1 MTFDSLHPLL
11 KRQVKKYL
19 GIEADIPEHLFVF
32 LKNVN
37 QSYLLYDSNR
47 ELVERAMRLS
57 SEELFEKNT
66 KLSEEAA
73 VQRSLINKIKNAIQI
88 INPEQEIKDDDILRI
103 GDILTN
109 TINERKEFEK
119 QLEESRQ
126 KAEESLETRKLFL
139 ANISHEIRTPINA
152 ISGMSG
158 ILADT
163 EISETQKQY
172 VKAIQSSSKS
182 LMVIVNDILD
192 MSKLESGKFSAEFI
206 PFDLRAILDPLYTT
220 YLLRTDEKGIA
231 FSVDYPS
238 DMPKWLF
245 GDPTRLGQIL
255 NNLISNAIKFTDKG
269 KVTLKITFDKKG
281 KHNEFCF
288 SVTDTGIGIDQEK
301 LKTIFEFFSQ
311 EDNTITRRFGGTGL
325 GLAISKSI
333 SELLGG
339 EITVES
345 EKNVGS
351 TFKFSVTM
359 PEASEQLKNEAN
371 VAHSDLKGKN
381 VLIVEDNELNRFL
394 AVTILKK
401 WNANIHIAENGVEA
415 VKAVSSLDIDIVLM
429 DIQMPVM
436 DGVAAAIAIRSE
448 LKSNVPIIA
457 LTANALESEK
467 EKCWQ
472 AGMNEYITKPY
483 NPEFL
488 REKII
493 FLTEHNSKSEEPN
506 SENISLDNLH
516 SLMNGSKEQMIRMTK
531 VFLDQIE
538 KHFNELKFAL
548 NENDLDEITAVTHKL
563 KSSFRLF
570 GLAKTG
576 VLLERIEQRA
586 KTLNSHELNSELQII
601 LNMQPRLTYLVKKE
615 LNQLIHSNSTS

>member
-19 GIEADIPEHLFVF
+19 DLQGEIPEHLFNF
-32 LKNVN
+32 LKSIN
-37 QSYLLYDSNR
+37 QSYSLYDSNR
-47 ELVERAMRLS
+47 ELVDRAMKLS
-57 SEELFEKNT
+57 GEELFEKNAM
-66 KLSEEAA
+66 LFEEAA
-73 VQRSLINKIKNAIQI
+73 RQRALINNIKEAIRTI
-88 INPEQEIKDDDILRI
+88 SPEKEINDDDILRI
-103 GDILTN
+103 GEILTN
-109 TINERKEFEK
+109 TVNERKEFEK
-119 QLEESRQ
+119 QIEESRQ

-139 ANISHEIRTPINA
+139 ANISHEIRTPISA

-339 EITVES
+339 EIIVES

-351 TFKFSVTM
+351 TFKFCLTM
-359 PEASEQLKNEAN
+359 PEASEQLKNETAI
-371 VAHSDLKGKN
+371 VRTDLKGKN

-401 WNANIHIAENGVEA
+401 WNANIHIAENGEEA

-506 SENISLDNLH
+506 SENISLDNLQT
-516 SLMNGSKEQMIRMTK
+516 LMNGSKEQMIRMTQ

-563 KSSFRLF
+563 KSSFQLF
-570 GLAKTG
+570 GLNKTG

>member
-19 GIEADIPEHLFVF
+19 GLHEEIPEHLFNF
-32 LKNVN
+32 LKSVN
-37 QSYLLYDSNR
+37 QSYMLYDSNR

-57 SEELFEKNT
+57 GEELFEKNA
-66 KLSEEAA
+66 KLFEEAA
-73 VQRSLINKIKNAIQI
+73 VQRALINNIKDAIQTI
-88 INPEQEIKDDDILRI
+88 SPEQEIKDDDILRI
-103 GDILTN
+103 GEILTN
-109 TINERKEFEK
+109 TVKERKEFEK
-119 QLEESRQ
+119 QLEIAREN
-126 KAEESLETRKLFL
+126 AEQSLETRKLFL

-163 EISETQKQY
+163 DISETQKQY

-192 MSKLESGKFSAEFI
+192 MSKLESGKFSADFI
-206 PFDLRAILDPLYTT
+206 PFDIRSIVDPLYTS
-220 YLLRTDEKGIA
+220 YLLRTDEKGIS
-231 FSVDYPS
+231 FNIDYPK
-238 DMPKWLF
+238 DMPRWVF

-269 KVTLKITFDKKG
+269 SVSLKINFEKKG
-281 KHNEFCF
+281 KLNDFCF

-333 SELLGG
+333 AELLGG
-339 EITVES
+339 EIKVES

-351 TFKFSVTM
+351 TFKFSLTM
-359 PEASEQLKNEAN
+359 PEAAEQEKN
-371 VAHSDLKGKN
+371 VAVALSDLTGKN

-401 WNANIHIAENGVEA
+401 WNANIHIAENGEEA
-415 VKAVSSLDIDIVLM
+415 VAAVKNKEIDIVLM

-436 DGVAAAIAIRSE
+436 DGVAASIAIRNE
-448 LKSNVPIIA
+448 LNSNVPIIA

-483 NPEFL
+483 NPNYL
-488 REKII
+488 LEKII
-493 FLTEHNSKSEEPN
+493 FLIENATSAEDQN
-506 SENISLDNLH
+506 SEHVSLESL
-516 SLMNGSKEQMIRMTK
+516 SELMNGSKEQMIQMTT

-538 KHFNELKFAL
+538 RHFNELKFAL
-548 NENDLDEITAVTHKL
+548 NENNLTEISHITHKL
-563 KSSFRLF
+563 KSSFKLF
-570 GLAKTG
+570 GLNKTG
-576 VLLERIEQRA
+576 GLLERIEQKA
-586 KTLNSHELNSELQII
+586 KTLERKELHAELQVI
-601 LNMQPRLTYLVKKE
+601 LSMQPRLTFLVQKE
-615 LNQLIHSNSTS
+615 LNQLIASNKNS

>member
-19 GIEADIPEHLFVF
+19 DIQGEIPEHLFNF
-32 LKNVN
+32 LKSVN
-37 QSYLLYDSNR
+37 QSYSLYDSNR
-47 ELVERAMRLS
+47 ELVDRAMKLS
-57 SEELFEKNT
+57 GEELFEKNA
-66 KLSEEAA
+66 KLFDEADR
-73 VQRSLINKIKNAIQI
+73 QRTLINSIKNAIQI
-88 INPEQEIKDDDILRI
+88 ISPEQEINDDDILRI
-103 GDILTN
+103 GDTLTN
-109 TINERKEFEK
+109 TVNERKEFEK

-139 ANISHEIRTPINA
+139 ANISHEIRTPISA

-172 VKAIQSSSKS
+172 INAIQSSSKS

-231 FSVDYPS
+231 FSVEYPK
-238 DMPKWLF
+238 DMPQWLF

-255 NNLISNAIKFTDKG
+255 NNLISNAIKFTDAG
-269 KVTLKITFDKKG
+269 KVTLKITFEKKG

-288 SVTDTGIGIDQEK
+288 RVTDTGIGIDQEK

-351 TFKFSVTM
+351 TFQFRVIM
-359 PEASEQLKNEAN
+359 PEASEQLKNETN
-371 VAHSDLKGKN
+371 IVRTDLKGKT

-401 WNANIHIAENGVEA
+401 WDANIHIAVNGEEA
-415 VKAVSSLDIDIVLM
+415 VKAVSDLEIDIVLM

-493 FLTEHNSKSEEPN
+493 FLTENNSKSEEQN
-506 SENISLDNLH
+506 SEQISLDSLH
-516 SLMNGSKEQMIRMTK
+516 TLVNGSKDQMIRMTN
-531 VFLDQIE
+531 VFLNQIE
-538 KHFNELKFAL
+538 KHFNELKLAL
-548 NENDLDEITAVTHKL
+548 NKNDLEQITLVTHQL
-563 KSSFRLF
+563 KSSFKLF
-570 GLAKTG
+570 GLNKTG

-586 KTLNSHELNSELQII
+586 KTLDRHELNAELHIL

-615 LNQLIHSNSTS
+615 LNQLILSNLNS

>member
-19 GIEADIPEHLFVF
+19 DLQGEIPEHLFNF
-32 LKNVN
+32 LKSIN
-37 QSYLLYDSNR
+37 QSYSLYDSNR
-47 ELVERAMRLS
+47 ELVDRAMKLS
-57 SEELFEKNT
+57 GEELFEKNAM
-66 KLSEEAA
+66 LFEEAA
-73 VQRSLINKIKNAIQI
+73 RQRALINNIKEAIRTI
-88 INPEQEIKDDDILRI
+88 SPEKEINDDDILRI
-103 GDILTN
+103 GEILTN
-109 TINERKEFEK
+109 TVNERKEFEK
-119 QLEESRQ
+119 QIEESRQ

-139 ANISHEIRTPINA
+139 ANISHEIRTPISA

-339 EITVES
+339 EIIVES

-351 TFKFSVTM
+351 TFKFCLTM
-359 PEASEQLKNEAN
+359 PEASEQLKNETAI
-371 VAHSDLKGKN
+371 VRTDLKGKN

-401 WNANIHIAENGVEA
+401 WNANIHIAENGEEA

-563 KSSFRLF
+563 KSSFQLF
-570 GLAKTG
+570 GLNKTG
-576 VLLERIEQRA
+576 ILLERIEQRA

-601 LNMQPRLTYLVKKE
+601 LNMQPRLTYLVQKE
-615 LNQLIHSNSTS
+615 LNQLILSNSTS

>member
-11 KRQVKKYL
+11 KRQLKKYL
-19 GIEADIPEHLFVF
+19 GLKEDIPEYLFSF
-32 LKNVN
+32 LKSVN

-73 VQRSLINKIKNAIQI
+73 VQRALINNIKEAIQTI
-88 INPEQEIKDDDILRI
+88 SPEQEINDDDILRI
-103 GDILTN
+103 GDTLTN
-109 TINERKEFEK
+109 TVNERIEFEK

-192 MSKLESGKFSAEFI
+192 MSKLESGKFSADFI
-206 PFDLRAILDPLYTT
+206 PFDIRSIVDPLYTS
-220 YLLRTDEKGIA
+220 YLLRTDEKGIS
-231 FSVDYPS
+231 FNIDYPK
-238 DMPKWLF
+238 DMPRWVF

-269 KVTLKITFDKKG
+269 SVSLKINFEKKG
-281 KHNEFCF
+281 KLNDFCF

-333 SELLGG
+333 AELLGG
-339 EITVES
+339 EIKVES

-351 TFKFSVTM
+351 TFKFSLTM
-359 PEASEQLKNEAN
+359 PEAAEQEKN
-371 VAHSDLKGKN
+371 VAVTLSDLTGKN

-401 WNANIHIAENGVEA
+401 WNANIHIAENGEEA
-415 VKAVSSLDIDIVLM
+415 VAAVKNKEIDIVLM

-436 DGVAAAIAIRSE
+436 DGVAASIAIRNE
-448 LKSNVPIIA
+448 LNSNVPIIA

-483 NPEFL
+483 NPNYL
-488 REKII
+488 LEKII
-493 FLTEHNSKSEEPN
+493 FLIENAASDEEQN
-506 SENISLDNLH
+506 SEHVSLESL
-516 SLMNGSKEQMIRMTK
+516 SELMNGSKEQMIQMTT

-538 KHFNELKFAL
+538 RHFNELKFAL
-548 NENDLDEITAVTHKL
+548 NENNLTEISHITHKL
-563 KSSFRLF
+563 KSSFKLF
-570 GLAKTG
+570 GLNKTG
-576 VLLERIEQRA
+576 GLLERIEQKA
-586 KTLNSHELNSELQII
+586 KNLERKELHAELQVI
-601 LNMQPRLTYLVKKE
+601 LSMQPRLTFLIQKE
-615 LNQLIHSNSTS
+615 LNQLIASKTNS

>member
-19 GIEADIPEHLFVF
+19 DLQGEIPEHLFNF
-32 LKNVN
+32 LKSVN
-37 QSYLLYDSNR
+37 QSYSLYDSNR
-47 ELVERAMRLS
+47 ELVDRAMKLS
-57 SEELFEKNT
+57 GEELFEKNA
-66 KLSEEAA
+66 LLFEEAA
-73 VQRSLINKIKNAIQI
+73 RQRALINNIKDAIRTI
-88 INPEQEIKDDDILRI
+88 SPEREINDDDILRI
-103 GDILTN
+103 GEILTN
-109 TINERKEFEK
+109 TVNERKEFEK

-139 ANISHEIRTPINA
+139 ANISHEIRTPISA

-163 EISETQKQY
+163 EISEIQKQY
-172 VKAIQSSSKS
+172 VNAIQSSSKS

-206 PFDLRAILDPLYTT
+206 PFDIRAILDPLYTT

-231 FSVDYPS
+231 FSVEYPN

-255 NNLISNAIKFTDKG
+255 NNLISNAIKFTDTG
-269 KVTLKITFDKKG
+269 KVTLKITFEKKG
-281 KHNEFCF
+281 KHNEFSFC
-288 SVTDTGIGIDQEK
+288 VTDTGIGIDKEK

-351 TFKFSVTM
+351 TFKFCVTM
-359 PEASEQLKNEAN
+359 PEASEQLKNETN
-371 VAHSDLKGKN
+371 VVRTDLKGKT

-401 WNANIHIAENGVEA
+401 WDANIHIAVNGEEA
-415 VKAVSSLDIDIVLM
+415 VKAVSDLEIDIVLM

-493 FLTEHNSKSEEPN
+493 LLTEHNSKTEDQN
-506 SENISLDNLH
+506 SENISLDNL
-516 SLMNGSKEQMIRMTK
+516 STLLNGSKEQMIQMTK
-531 VFLDQIE
+531 VFLGQIE
-538 KHFNELKFAL
+538 THFNELKFAL
-548 NENDLDEITAVTHKL
+548 NENDLNQITTVTHKL
-563 KSSFRLF
+563 KSSFKLF
-570 GLAKTG
+570 GLNKTG

-586 KTLNSHELNSELQII
+586 KTLKSHDLNSELQLI
-601 LNMQPRLTYLVKKE
+601 LNMQPRLTYLVQKE
-615 LNQLIHSNSTS
+615 LNQLILSNTTS

>member
-19 GIEADIPEHLFVF
+19 DLQGEIPEHLFNF
-32 LKNVN
+32 LKSIN
-37 QSYLLYDSNR
+37 QSYSLYDSNR
-47 ELVERAMRLS
+47 ELVDRAMKLS
-57 SEELFEKNT
+57 GEELFEKNAM
-66 KLSEEAA
+66 LFEEAA
-73 VQRSLINKIKNAIQI
+73 RQRALINNIKEAIRTI
-88 INPEQEIKDDDILRI
+88 SPEKEINDDDILRI
-103 GDILTN
+103 GEILTN
-109 TINERKEFEK
+109 TVNERKEFEK
-119 QLEESRQ
+119 QIEESRQ

-139 ANISHEIRTPINA
+139 ANISHEIRTPISA

-339 EITVES
+339 EIIVES

-351 TFKFSVTM
+351 TFKFCLTM
-359 PEASEQLKNEAN
+359 PEASEQLKNETAI
-371 VAHSDLKGKN
+371 VRTDLKGKN

-401 WNANIHIAENGVEA
+401 WNANIHIAENGEEA

-516 SLMNGSKEQMIRMTK
+516 SLMNGSKEQMIRMTQ

-563 KSSFRLF
+563 KSSFQLF
-570 GLAKTG
+570 GLNKTG
-576 VLLERIEQRA
+576 ILLERIEQRA

>member
-19 GIEADIPEHLFVF
+19 GIQEEIPEYLFNF
-32 LKNVN
+32 LKSIN

-47 ELVERAMRLS
+47 ELVDRAMKLS
-57 SEELFEKNT
+57 GEELFEKNA
-66 KLSEEAA
+66 LLFEEAA
-73 VQRSLINKIKNAIQI
+73 RQRILINNIKDAIQTI
-88 INPEQEIKDDDILRI
+88 SPEQEIKDDDILRI
-103 GDILTN
+103 GEVLTN
-109 TINERKEFEK
+109 TVKERKEFEK
-119 QLEESRQ
+119 QLEEAR
-126 KAEESLETRKLFL
+126 KNAEQSLETRKLFL

-163 EISETQKQY
+163 DISETQKQY

-192 MSKLESGKFSAEFI
+192 MSKLESGKFSADFI
-206 PFDLRAILDPLYTT
+206 PFDIRSIVDPLYTS

-231 FSVDYPS
+231 FSIEYPAN
-238 DMPKWLF
+238 MPKWVF

-269 KVTLKITFDKKG
+269 KVSLKITFEKKG
-281 KHNEFCF
+281 KLNEFCF
-288 SVTDTGIGIDQEK
+288 CVTDTGIGIDQEK

-333 SELLGG
+333 AELLGG
-339 EITVES
+339 EIKVES

-351 TFKFSVTM
+351 TFKFCLSM
-359 PEASEQLKNEAN
+359 PEAAEQEKSAT
-371 VAHSDLKGKN
+371 VAQSNLTGKT

-401 WNANIHIAENGVEA
+401 WNANIHIAENGEEA
-415 VKAVSSLDIDIVLM
+415 VAAVKSKEIDIVLM

-436 DGVAAAIAIRSE
+436 DGVAAAVAIRNK
-448 LKSNVPIIA
+448 LNSNVPIIA

-488 REKII
+488 LEKII
-493 FLTEHNSKSEEPN
+493 LLIENSSNTEDQN
-506 SENISLDNLH
+506 SEHISLENL
-516 SLMNGSKEQMIRMTK
+516 SELMNGSKEQMIRMTT

-538 KHFNELKFAL
+538 RHFNELKFAL
-548 NENDLDEITAVTHKL
+548 NENDLDQISEITHKL
-563 KSSFRLF
+563 KSSFKLF
-570 GLAKTG
+570 GLNKTG
-576 VLLERIEQRA
+576 GLLERIEQKA
-586 KTLNSHELNSELQII
+586 KALERKELHAELQVI
-601 LNMQPRLTYLVKKE
+601 LSMQPRLTYLVQKE
-615 LNQLIHSNSTS
+615 LNQLNAANSNS

>member
-11 KRQVKKYL
+11 KRQVKKHL
-19 GIEADIPEHLFVF
+19 DLQEEIPEHLYNF
-32 LKNVN
+32 LKSIN

-47 ELVERAMRLS
+47 ELVDRAMKLS
-57 SEELFEKNT
+57 GEELFEKNA
-66 KLSEEAA
+66 KLFDEADR
-73 VQRSLINKIKNAIQI
+73 QRILINSIKTAIQI
-88 INPEQEIKDDDILRI
+88 ISPGQEIYDDDILRI
-103 GDILTN
+103 GEILTN
-109 TINERKEFEK
+109 TVNERKEFEK

-139 ANISHEIRTPINA
+139 ANISHEIRTPISA

-172 VKAIQSSSKS
+172 VNAIQSSSKS

-206 PFDLRAILDPLYTT
+206 PFELRSILDPLYTT
-220 YLLRTDEKGIA
+220 YLLKTDEKGIA
-231 FSVDYPS
+231 FSVEYPN
-238 DMPKWLF
+238 DMPQWLF

-255 NNLISNAIKFTDKG
+255 NNLISNAIKFTDTG
-269 KVTLKITFDKKG
+269 KVTLKITFEKKG
-281 KHNEFCF
+281 KHNEFSF
-288 SVTDTGIGIDQEK
+288 SVTDTGIGIDQEN

-333 SELLGG
+333 AELLGG

-351 TFKFSVTM
+351 TFKFRLNM
-359 PEASEQLKNEAN
+359 PEANVQLKNEAIDQ
-371 VAHSDLKGKN
+371 SDLTGKN

-401 WNANIHIAENGVEA
+401 WNANIHIAVNGDEA
-415 VKAVSSLDIDIVLM
+415 VKAVSNLKIDIVLM

-436 DGVAAAIAIRSE
+436 DGVAAAKAIRNE
-448 LKSNVPIIA
+448 LKSNIPIIA

-472 AGMNEYITKPY
+472 AGMNDYITKPY

-493 FLTEHNSKSEEPN
+493 LLTEHNSKAENQN
-506 SENISLDNLH
+506 SEHISLENLNT
-516 SLMNGSKEQMIRMTK
+516 LLNGSKEQMIRMTK
-531 VFLDQIE
+531 VFLEQIE
-538 KHFNELKFAL
+538 THFNELKLAL
-548 NENDLDEITAVTHKL
+548 NENDLDQITAVTHKL
-563 KSSFRLF
+563 KSSFQLF
-570 GLAKTG
+570 GLSKTG

-586 KTLNSHELNSELQII
+586 KTLESHDLNSELQLI
-601 LNMQPRLTYLVKKE
+601 LNMQPRLTYLVQKE
-615 LNQLIHSNSTS
+615 LNQLILSNSNS

>member
-19 GIEADIPEHLFVF
+19 DLQEEIPEHLFNF
-32 LKNVN
+32 LKSIN
-37 QSYLLYDSNR
+37 QSYSFYDSNR
-47 ELVERAMRLS
+47 ELVDRAMKLS
-57 SEELFEKNT
+57 GEELFEKNAM
-66 KLSEEAA
+66 LFEEAA
-73 VQRSLINKIKNAIQI
+73 RQRALINNIKEAIRT
-88 INPEQEIKDDDILRI
+88 INPEKEINDDDVLRI
-103 GDILTN
+103 GEILTN
-109 TINERKEFEK
+109 TVNERKEFEK
-119 QLEESRQ
+119 QIEESRQ

-139 ANISHEIRTPINA
+139 ANISHEIRTPISA

-231 FSVDYPS
+231 FSVDYPN

-339 EITVES
+339 EIIVES

-359 PEASEQLKNEAN
+359 PEASEQMKKDII
-371 VAHSDLKGKN
+371 VHSDLTGKN
-381 VLIVEDNELNRFL
+381 ILIVEDNELNRFL

-401 WNANIHIAENGVEA
+401 WNANIHIAVNGEEA

-493 FLTEHNSKSEEPN
+493 FLTEHNSKSEEQN

-516 SLMNGSKEQMIRMTK
+516 TLMNGSKDQMIRMTQ

-548 NENDLDEITAVTHKL
+548 NENDVDEISAITHKL
-563 KSSFRLF
+563 KSSFQLF
-570 GLAKTG
+570 GLNKTG

-586 KTLNSHELNSELQII
+586 KTLNSHELSSELQII

-615 LNQLIHSNSTS
+615 LNQLILSNSNS

>member
-11 KRQVKKYL
+11 KRQVRKHL
-19 GIEADIPEHLFVF
+19 DLQEEIPEHLYNF
-32 LKNVN
+32 LKSIN

-47 ELVERAMRLS
+47 ELVDRAMKLS
-57 SEELFEKNT
+57 GEELFEKNA
-66 KLSEEAA
+66 KLFDEADS
-73 VQRSLINKIKNAIQI
+73 QRILINSIKTAIQI
-88 INPEQEIKDDDILRI
+88 ISPGQEIYDDDILRI
-103 GDILTN
+103 GEILTN
-109 TINERKEFEK
+109 TVNERKEFEK

-139 ANISHEIRTPINA
+139 ANISHEIRTPISA

-172 VKAIQSSSKS
+172 VNAIQSSSKS

-206 PFDLRAILDPLYTT
+206 PFELRSILDPLYTT
-220 YLLRTDEKGIA
+220 YLLKTDEKGIA
-231 FSVDYPS
+231 FSVEYPN
-238 DMPKWLF
+238 DMPQWLF

-255 NNLISNAIKFTDKG
+255 NNLISNAIKFTDTG
-269 KVTLKITFDKKG
+269 KVTLKITFEKKG
-281 KHNEFCF
+281 KHNKFSF

-333 SELLGG
+333 AELLGG

-351 TFKFSVTM
+351 TFKFRLNM
-359 PEASEQLKNEAN
+359 PEANVQLKNEAIDQ
-371 VAHSDLKGKN
+371 SDLTGKN

-401 WNANIHIAENGVEA
+401 WNANIHIAVNGDEA
-415 VKAVSSLDIDIVLM
+415 VKAVSNLKIDIVLM

-436 DGVAAAIAIRSE
+436 DGVAAAKAIRNE
-448 LKSNVPIIA
+448 LKSNIPIIA

-472 AGMNEYITKPY
+472 AGMNDYITKPY

-493 FLTEHNSKSEEPN
+493 LLTEHNSKAENQN
-506 SENISLDNLH
+506 SEHISLENLNT
-516 SLMNGSKEQMIRMTK
+516 LLNGSKEQMIRMTK
-531 VFLDQIE
+531 VFLEQIE
-538 KHFNELKFAL
+538 THFNELKLAL
-548 NENDLDEITAVTHKL
+548 NENDLDQITAVTHKL
-563 KSSFRLF
+563 KSSFQLF
-570 GLAKTG
+570 GLSKTG

-586 KTLNSHELNSELQII
+586 KTLESHDLNSELQLI
-601 LNMQPRLTYLVKKE
+601 LNMQPRLTYLVQKE
-615 LNQLIHSNSTS
+615 LNQLILSNSNS

>member
-19 GIEADIPEHLFVF
+19 GLQEEIPEHLFNF
-32 LKNVN
+32 LKSVN

-57 SEELFEKNT
+57 GEELFEKNA
-66 KLSEEAA
+66 KLFEEAA
-73 VQRSLINKIKNAIQI
+73 VQRALINNIKDAIQTI
-88 INPEQEIKDDDILRI
+88 SPEQEIKDDDILRI
-103 GDILTN
+103 GEVLTN
-109 TINERKEFEK
+109 TVKERKEFEK
-119 QLEESRQ
+119 QLEDAREN
-126 KAEESLETRKLFL
+126 AEQSLETRKLFL

-163 EISETQKQY
+163 DISDTQKQY
-172 VKAIQSSSKS
+172 VNAIQSSSKS

-192 MSKLESGKFSAEFI
+192 MSKLESGKFSADFI
-206 PFDLRAILDPLYTT
+206 PFDIRSIVDPLYTS
-220 YLLRTDEKGIA
+220 YLLRTDEKGIS
-231 FSVDYPS
+231 FSIDYPK
-238 DMPKWLF
+238 DMPKWVF

-269 KVTLKITFDKKG
+269 KVSLKITFEKKG
-281 KHNEFCF
+281 KLNEFCF
-288 SVTDTGIGIDQEK
+288 NVTDTGIGIDQEK

-333 SELLGG
+333 AELLGG
-339 EITVES
+339 EIKVES
-345 EKNVGS
+345 EKNIGS
-351 TFKFSVTM
+351 TFKFCLSM
-359 PEASEQLKNEAN
+359 PEAAEQEKNVT
-371 VAHSDLKGKN
+371 VAQSDLTEKN

-401 WNANIHIAENGVEA
+401 WNANIHIAENGKEA
-415 VKAVSSLDIDIVLM
+415 VAAVKNKVIDVILM

-436 DGVAAAIAIRSE
+436 DGVAASIAIRNE
-448 LKSNVPIIA
+448 LNSNVPIIA

-483 NPEFL
+483 NPQYL
-488 REKII
+488 LEKIM
-493 FLTEHNSKSEEPN
+493 FLIENAANAEEQN
-506 SENISLDNLH
+506 SEHISLENL
-516 SLMNGSKEQMIRMTK
+516 SALMNGSNEQMIRMTT

-538 KHFNELKFAL
+538 RHFNELKFAL
-548 NENDLDEITAVTHKL
+548 NENDLNQISEITHKL
-563 KSSFRLF
+563 KSSFKLF
-570 GLAKTG
+570 GLNKTG
-576 VLLERIEQRA
+576 GLLERIEQKA
-586 KTLNSHELNSELQII
+586 KALERKELHAELQVI
-601 LNMQPRLTYLVKKE
+601 LSMQPRLTFLVQKE
-615 LNQLIHSNSTS
+615 LNQLIASNTNS

>member
-1 MTFDSLHPLL
+1 
-11 KRQVKKYL
+11 
-19 GIEADIPEHLFVF
+19 
-32 LKNVN
+32 
-37 QSYLLYDSNR
+37 
-47 ELVERAMRLS
+47 
-57 SEELFEKNT
+57 
-66 KLSEEAA
+66 
-73 VQRSLINKIKNAIQI
+73 
-88 INPEQEIKDDDILRI
+88 
-103 GDILTN
+103 
-109 TINERKEFEK
+109 
-119 QLEESRQ
+119 
-126 KAEESLETRKLFL
+126 
-139 ANISHEIRTPINA
+139 
-152 ISGMSG
+152 
-158 ILADT
+158 
-163 EISETQKQY
+163 
-172 VKAIQSSSKS
+172 
-182 LMVIVNDILD
+182 
-192 MSKLESGKFSAEFI
+192 
-206 PFDLRAILDPLYTT
+206 
-220 YLLRTDEKGIA
+220 
-231 FSVDYPS
+231 
-238 DMPKWLF
+238 
-245 GDPTRLGQIL
+245 L

-339 EITVES
+339 EIIVES

-351 TFKFSVTM
+351 TFKFCLTM
-359 PEASEQLKNEAN
+359 PEASEQLKNETAI
-371 VAHSDLKGKN
+371 VRTDLKGKN

-401 WNANIHIAENGVEA
+401 WNANIHIAENGEEA

-483 NPEFL
+483 NPEVL

-493 FLTEHNSKSEEPN
+493 FLTENKSKSENHN
-506 SENISLDNLH
+506 SEHISLDNL
-516 SLMNGSKEQMIRMTK
+516 STLMNGSKEQMIRMTK

-538 KHFNELKFAL
+538 KHFNELKLAL
-548 NENDLDEITAVTHKL
+548 NENDLIQITAITHKL
-563 KSSFRLF
+563 KSSFQLF
-570 GLAKTG
+570 GLNKTG
-576 VLLERIEQRA
+576 VLLERIEQKA
-586 KTLNSHELNSELQII
+586 KTLKSHDLNSELQLI
-601 LNMQPRLTYLVKKE
+601 LNMQPRLTYLVQKE
-615 LNQLIHSNSTS
+615 LNQLILSNSNS

>member
-381 VLIVEDNELNRFL
+381 VLIFEDNELNRFL

>member
-11 KRQVKKYL
+11 KRQVKKHL
-19 GIEADIPEHLFVF
+19 DLQEEIPEHLYNF
-32 LKNVN
+32 LKSIN

-47 ELVERAMRLS
+47 ELVDRAMKLS
-57 SEELFEKNT
+57 GEELFEKNA
-66 KLSEEAA
+66 KLFDEADR
-73 VQRSLINKIKNAIQI
+73 QRILINCIKNAIQI
-88 INPEQEIKDDDILRI
+88 ISPGQEIHDDDILRI

-109 TINERKEFEK
+109 TANERKEFEN

-139 ANISHEIRTPINA
+139 ANISHEIRTPISA

-172 VKAIQSSSKS
+172 VNAIQSSSKS

-206 PFDLRAILDPLYTT
+206 PFELRSILDPLYTT
-220 YLLRTDEKGIA
+220 YLLKTDEKGIA
-231 FSVDYPS
+231 FNIEYPN
-238 DMPKWLF
+238 DMPQWLF

-255 NNLISNAIKFTDKG
+255 NNLISNAIKFTDTG
-269 KVTLKITFDKKG
+269 KVTLKITFEKKG
-281 KHNEFCF
+281 KHNEFSF

-333 SELLGG
+333 AELLGG

-351 TFKFSVTM
+351 TFKFCLNM
-359 PEASEQLKNEAN
+359 PEANVQLKNEAIDQ
-371 VAHSDLKGKN
+371 SDLTGKN
-381 VLIVEDNELNRFL
+381 ILIVEDNELNRFL

-401 WNANIHIAENGVEA
+401 WNANIHIAVNGEEA
-415 VKAVSSLDIDIVLM
+415 VRAVSNLKIDIVLM

-436 DGVAAAIAIRSE
+436 DGVAAAVAIRSE

-493 FLTEHNSKSEEPN
+493 LLTEHNSKTEDQN
-506 SENISLDNLH
+506 SEHISLENLNI
-516 SLMNGSKEQMIRMTK
+516 LLNGSKEQMIRMTK
-531 VFLDQIE
+531 VFLEQIE
-538 KHFNELKFAL
+538 KHFNELKLAL
-548 NENDLDEITAVTHKL
+548 NENDLDQITAVTHKL
-563 KSSFRLF
+563 KSSFQLF
-570 GLAKTG
+570 GLSKTG

-586 KTLNSHELNSELQII
+586 KTLESHDLNSELQLI
-601 LNMQPRLTYLVKKE
+601 LNMQPRLTYLVQKE
-615 LNQLIHSNSTS
+615 LNQLILSNSNS

>member
-1 MTFDSLHPLL
+1 MTLDSMHPLL

-19 GIEADIPEHLFVF
+19 NIQGEIPEHLFNF
-32 LKNVN
+32 LKSIN
-37 QSYLLYDSNR
+37 QSYSLYDSNR
-47 ELVERAMRLS
+47 ELVDRAMKLS
-57 SEELFEKNT
+57 GEELFEKNA
-66 KLSEEAA
+66 LLFEEAA
-73 VQRSLINKIKNAIQI
+73 RQRALIDNIKDAIRTI
-88 INPEQEIKDDDILRI
+88 SPEKEINDDDILRI
-103 GDILTN
+103 GEILTN
-109 TINERKEFEK
+109 TAIERKEFEK
-119 QLEESRQ
+119 QLDESRQ

-139 ANISHEIRTPINA
+139 ANISHEIRTPISA

-163 EISETQKQY
+163 DISETQQQY
-172 VKAIQSSSKS
+172 VRAIQSSSKS

-206 PFDLRAILDPLYTT
+206 PFDLRSILDPLYTT

-269 KVTLKITFDKKG
+269 KVSLKITFEKKG
-281 KHNEFCF
+281 KHNKFCF
-288 SVTDTGIGIDQEK
+288 RVTDTGIGIDQDK

-351 TFKFSVTM
+351 AFQFSVTM
-359 PEASEQLKNEAN
+359 SEASEQLQNEAT
-371 VAHSDLKGKN
+371 VVHSDLKGKN

-401 WNANIHIAENGVEA
+401 WNANIHIAVNGEEA
-415 VKAVSSLDIDIVLM
+415 VKAVSNLELDIVLM
-429 DIQMPVM
+429 DIQMPIM

-448 LKSNVPIIA
+448 LRSNVPIIA

-493 FLTEHNSKSEEPN
+493 FLTENNSKSEGHN
-506 SENISLDNLH
+506 SEQISLDNLQT
-516 SLMNGSKEQMIRMTK
+516 LMNGSKEQMIRMTT

-548 NENDLDEITAVTHKL
+548 NENNLDQISAITHTL
-563 KSSFRLF
+563 KSSFKLF
-570 GLAKTG
+570 GLNKTG

-586 KTLNSHELNSELQII
+586 KTLDRHELNSELQII

-615 LNQLIHSNSTS
+615 LNQLILSNSNS

>member
-19 GIEADIPEHLFVF
+19 DLQGEIPEHLFNF
-32 LKNVN
+32 LKSIN
-37 QSYLLYDSNR
+37 QSYSLYDSNR
-47 ELVERAMRLS
+47 ELVDRAMKLS
-57 SEELFEKNT
+57 GEELFEKNAM
-66 KLSEEAA
+66 LFEEAA
-73 VQRSLINKIKNAIQI
+73 RQRALINNIKEAIRTI
-88 INPEQEIKDDDILRI
+88 SPEKEINDDDILRI
-103 GDILTN
+103 GEILTN
-109 TINERKEFEK
+109 TVNERKEFEK
-119 QLEESRQ
+119 QIEESRQ

-139 ANISHEIRTPINA
+139 ANISHEIRTPISA

-339 EITVES
+339 EIIVES

-351 TFKFSVTM
+351 TFKFCLTM
-359 PEASEQLKNEAN
+359 PEASEQLKNETAI
-371 VAHSDLKGKN
+371 VRTDLKGKN

-401 WNANIHIAENGVEA
+401 WNANIHIAENGEEA

-516 SLMNGSKEQMIRMTK
+516 SLMNGSKEQMIRMTQ

-563 KSSFRLF
+563 KSSFQLF
-570 GLAKTG
+570 GLNKTG

>member
-19 GIEADIPEHLFVF
+19 GLQEEIPEHLFNF
-32 LKNVN
+32 LKSIN
-37 QSYLLYDSNR
+37 QSYSLYDSNR
-47 ELVERAMRLS
+47 ELVDRAMKLS
-57 SEELFEKNT
+57 GEELFEKNAM
-66 KLSEEAA
+66 LFEEAA
-73 VQRSLINKIKNAIQI
+73 RQRALINNIKEAIRTI
-88 INPEQEIKDDDILRI
+88 SPEKEISDDDILRI
-103 GDILTN
+103 GEILTN
-109 TINERKEFEK
+109 TVNERKEFEK
-119 QLEESRQ
+119 QIEESRQ

-139 ANISHEIRTPINA
+139 ANISHEIRTPISA

-172 VKAIQSSSKS
+172 VNAIQSSSKS

-206 PFDLRAILDPLYTT
+206 PFEIRSVLDPLYTT

-231 FSVDYPS
+231 FSIDYPN

-255 NNLISNAIKFTDKG
+255 NNLISNAIKFTDTG
-269 KVTLKITFDKKG
+269 KVSLKITFEKKG
-281 KHNEFCF
+281 KHNEFYF
-288 SVTDTGIGIDQEK
+288 RVTDTGIGIDQEK

-345 EKNVGS
+345 EKGLGS
-351 TFKFSVTM
+351 TFQFCVTM
-359 PEASEQLKNEAN
+359 PEASVQLKKETIAQ
-371 VAHSDLKGKN
+371 SDLTGKN
-381 VLIVEDNELNRFL
+381 ILIVEDNELNRFL

-401 WNANIHIAENGVEA
+401 WNANIHIAINGEEA
-415 VKAVSSLDIDIVLM
+415 VKAVSNLEIDIVLM

-483 NPEFL
+483 NPEVL

-493 FLTEHNSKSEEPN
+493 FLTENKSKSENHN
-506 SENISLDNLH
+506 SEHISLDNL
-516 SLMNGSKEQMIRMTK
+516 STLMNGSKEQMIRMTK

-538 KHFNELKFAL
+538 KHFNELKLAL
-548 NENDLDEITAVTHKL
+548 NENDLEQITAITHKL
-563 KSSFRLF
+563 KSSFQLF
-570 GLAKTG
+570 GLNKTG
-576 VLLERIEQRA
+576 VLLERIEQKA
-586 KTLNSHELNSELQII
+586 KTLKSHDLNSELQLI
-601 LNMQPRLTYLVKKE
+601 LNMQPRLTYLVQKE
-615 LNQLIHSNSTS
+615 LNQLILSNSNS

>member
-19 GIEADIPEHLFVF
+19 GLQEEIPEHLFNF
-32 LKNVN
+32 LKSVN

-57 SEELFEKNT
+57 GEELFEKNA
-66 KLSEEAA
+66 KLFEEAA
-73 VQRSLINKIKNAIQI
+73 VQRALINNIKDAIQTI
-88 INPEQEIKDDDILRI
+88 SPEQEIKDNDILRI
-103 GDILTN
+103 GEVLTN
-109 TINERKEFEK
+109 TVKERKEFEK
-119 QLEESRQ
+119 QLEEAREN
-126 KAEESLETRKLFL
+126 AEQSLETRKLFL

-163 EISETQKQY
+163 DISDTQKQY
-172 VKAIQSSSKS
+172 VNAIQSSSKS

-192 MSKLESGKFSAEFI
+192 MSKLESGKFSADFI
-206 PFDLRAILDPLYTT
+206 PFDIHSIVDPLYTS
-220 YLLRTDEKGIA
+220 YLLRTDEKGIS
-231 FSVDYPS
+231 FSVDYPK
-238 DMPKWLF
+238 DMPKWVF

-269 KVTLKITFDKKG
+269 KVSLKITFEKKG
-281 KHNEFCF
+281 KLNEFCF
-288 SVTDTGIGIDQEK
+288 TVTDTGIGIDQEK

-333 SELLGG
+333 AELLGG
-339 EITVES
+339 EIKVES
-345 EKNVGS
+345 EKNIGS
-351 TFKFSVTM
+351 TFKFCLSM
-359 PEASEQLKNEAN
+359 PEAAEQEKNVT
-371 VAHSDLKGKN
+371 VAQSDLTEKN

-401 WNANIHIAENGVEA
+401 WNANIHIAENGEEA
-415 VKAVSSLDIDIVLM
+415 VTAVKNKDIDVVLM

-436 DGVAAAIAIRSE
+436 DGVAAAKAIRNE
-448 LKSNVPIIA
+448 LNSNVPIIA

-483 NPEFL
+483 NPQYL
-488 REKII
+488 LEKIK
-493 FLTEHNSKSEEPN
+493 FLIENAASSEEQN
-506 SENISLDNLH
+506 SEHISLENL
-516 SLMNGSKEQMIRMTK
+516 SALMNGSKEQMIRMTS

-538 KHFNELKFAL
+538 RHFNELKFAL
-548 NENDLDEITAVTHKL
+548 NENDLNQISEITHKL
-563 KSSFRLF
+563 KSSFKLF
-570 GLAKTG
+570 GLNKTG
-576 VLLERIEQRA
+576 GLLERIEQKA
-586 KTLNSHELNSELQII
+586 KALERKELHAELQVI
-601 LNMQPRLTYLVKKE
+601 LSMQPRLTFLVQKE
-615 LNQLIHSNSTS
+615 LNQLIASNTNS

>member
-19 GIEADIPEHLFVF
+19 GLQEEIPEHLFNF
-32 LKNVN
+32 LKSVN

-57 SEELFEKNT
+57 GEELFEKNA
-66 KLSEEAA
+66 KLFEEAA
-73 VQRSLINKIKNAIQI
+73 VQRALINNIKDAIQTI
-88 INPEQEIKDDDILRI
+88 SPEQEIKDNDILRI
-103 GDILTN
+103 GEVLTN
-109 TINERKEFEK
+109 TVKERKEFEK
-119 QLEESRQ
+119 QLEEAREN
-126 KAEESLETRKLFL
+126 AEQSLETRKLFL

-163 EISETQKQY
+163 DISDTQKQY
-172 VKAIQSSSKS
+172 VNAIQSSSKS

-192 MSKLESGKFSAEFI
+192 MSKLESGKFSADFI
-206 PFDLRAILDPLYTT
+206 PFDIHSIVDPLYTS
-220 YLLRTDEKGIA
+220 YLLRTDEKGIS
-231 FSVDYPS
+231 FSVDYPK
-238 DMPKWLF
+238 DMPKWVF

-269 KVTLKITFDKKG
+269 KVSLKITFEKKG
-281 KHNEFCF
+281 KLNEFCF
-288 SVTDTGIGIDQEK
+288 TVTDTGIGIDQEK

-333 SELLGG
+333 AELLGG
-339 EITVES
+339 EIKVES

-351 TFKFSVTM
+351 TFKFCLSM
-359 PEASEQLKNEAN
+359 PEAAEQEKNVT
-371 VAHSDLKGKN
+371 VAQSDLTEKN

-401 WNANIHIAENGVEA
+401 WNANIHIAENGEEA
-415 VKAVSSLDIDIVLM
+415 VTAVKNKDIDVVLM

-436 DGVAAAIAIRSE
+436 DGVAAAKAIRNE
-448 LKSNVPIIA
+448 LNSNVPIIA

-483 NPEFL
+483 NPQYL
-488 REKII
+488 LEKIK
-493 FLTEHNSKSEEPN
+493 FLIENAASSEEQN
-506 SENISLDNLH
+506 SEHISLENL
-516 SLMNGSKEQMIRMTK
+516 SALMNGSKEQMIRMTS

-538 KHFNELKFAL
+538 RHFNELKFAL
-548 NENDLDEITAVTHKL
+548 NENDLNQISEITHKL
-563 KSSFRLF
+563 KSSFKLF
-570 GLAKTG
+570 GLNKTG
-576 VLLERIEQRA
+576 GLLERIEQKA
-586 KTLNSHELNSELQII
+586 KALERKELHAELQVI
-601 LNMQPRLTYLVKKE
+601 LSMQPRLTFLVQKE
-615 LNQLIHSNSTS
+615 LNQLIASNTNS

>member
-1 MTFDSLHPLL
+1 M
-11 KRQVKKYL
+11 
-19 GIEADIPEHLFVF
+19 LF
-32 LKNVN
+32 
-37 QSYLLYDSNR
+37 
-47 ELVERAMRLS
+47 
-57 SEELFEKNT
+57 
-66 KLSEEAA
+66 EEAA
-73 VQRSLINKIKNAIQI
+73 RQRALINNIKEAIRTI
-88 INPEQEIKDDDILRI
+88 SPEKEINDDDILRI
-103 GDILTN
+103 GEILTN
-109 TINERKEFEK
+109 TVNERKEFEK
-119 QLEESRQ
+119 QIEESRQ

-139 ANISHEIRTPINA
+139 ANISHEIRTPISA

-339 EITVES
+339 EIIVES

-351 TFKFSVTM
+351 TFKFCLTM
-359 PEASEQLKNEAN
+359 PEASEQLKNETAI
-371 VAHSDLKGKN
+371 VRTDLKGKN

-401 WNANIHIAENGVEA
+401 WNANIHIAENGEEA

-563 KSSFRLF
+563 KSSFQLF
-570 GLAKTG
+570 GLNKTG

>member
-19 GIEADIPEHLFVF
+19 GLHEEIPEHLFNF
-32 LKNVN
+32 LKSVN

-57 SEELFEKNT
+57 GEELFEKNA
-66 KLSEEAA
+66 KLFEEAA
-73 VQRSLINKIKNAIQI
+73 VQRALINNIKDAIQTI
-88 INPEQEIKDDDILRI
+88 SPEQEIKDDDILRI
-103 GDILTN
+103 GEILTN
-109 TINERKEFEK
+109 TVKERKEFEK
-119 QLEESRQ
+119 QLEEAREN
-126 KAEESLETRKLFL
+126 AEQSLETRKLFL

-163 EISETQKQY
+163 DISETQKQY

-192 MSKLESGKFSAEFI
+192 MSKLESGKFSADFI
-206 PFDLRAILDPLYTT
+206 PFDIRSIVDPLYTS
-220 YLLRTDEKGIA
+220 YLLRTDEKGIS
-231 FSVDYPS
+231 FNIDYPK
-238 DMPKWLF
+238 DMPRWVF

-269 KVTLKITFDKKG
+269 SVSLKINFEKKG
-281 KHNEFCF
+281 KLNDFCF
-288 SVTDTGIGIDQEK
+288 TVTDTGIGIDQEK

-333 SELLGG
+333 AELLGG
-339 EITVES
+339 EIKVES

-351 TFKFSVTM
+351 TFKFSLTM
-359 PEASEQLKNEAN
+359 PEAAEQEKN
-371 VAHSDLKGKN
+371 VAVALSDLTGKN

-401 WNANIHIAENGVEA
+401 WNANIHIAENGEEA
-415 VKAVSSLDIDIVLM
+415 VAAVKNKEIDIVLM

-436 DGVAAAIAIRSE
+436 DGVAASIAIRNE
-448 LKSNVPIIA
+448 LNSNVPIIA

-483 NPEFL
+483 NPNYL
-488 REKII
+488 LEKII
-493 FLTEHNSKSEEPN
+493 FLIENAASAEEQN
-506 SENISLDNLH
+506 SEHVSLESL
-516 SLMNGSKEQMIRMTK
+516 SELMNGSKEQMIQMTT

-538 KHFNELKFAL
+538 RHFNELKFAL
-548 NENDLDEITAVTHKL
+548 NENNLTEISHITHKL
-563 KSSFRLF
+563 KSSFKLF
-570 GLAKTG
+570 GLNKTG
-576 VLLERIEQRA
+576 GLLERIEQKA
-586 KTLNSHELNSELQII
+586 KTLERKELHAELQVI
-601 LNMQPRLTYLVKKE
+601 LSMQPRLTFLVQKE
-615 LNQLIHSNSTS
+615 LNQLIASNKNS

>member
-11 KRQVKKYL
+11 KRQVKKHL
-19 GIEADIPEHLFVF
+19 DLQEEIPEHLYNF
-32 LKNVN
+32 LKSIN

-47 ELVERAMRLS
+47 ELVDRAMKLS
-57 SEELFEKNT
+57 GEELFEKNA
-66 KLSEEAA
+66 KLFDEADR
-73 VQRSLINKIKNAIQI
+73 QRILINSIKTAIQI
-88 INPEQEIKDDDILRI
+88 ISPGQEIYDDDILRI
-103 GDILTN
+103 GEILTN
-109 TINERKEFEK
+109 TVNERKEFEK

-139 ANISHEIRTPINA
+139 ANISHEIRTPISA

-172 VKAIQSSSKS
+172 VNAIQSSSKS

-206 PFDLRAILDPLYTT
+206 PFELRSILDPLYTT
-220 YLLRTDEKGIA
+220 YLLKTDEKGIA
-231 FSVDYPS
+231 FSVEYPN
-238 DMPKWLF
+238 DMPQWLF

-255 NNLISNAIKFTDKG
+255 NNLISNAIKFTDTG
-269 KVTLKITFDKKG
+269 KVTLKITFEKKG
-281 KHNEFCF
+281 KHNEFSF

-333 SELLGG
+333 AELLGG

-351 TFKFSVTM
+351 TFKFRLNM
-359 PEASEQLKNEAN
+359 PEANVQLKNEAIDQ
-371 VAHSDLKGKN
+371 SDLTGKN

-401 WNANIHIAENGVEA
+401 WNANIHIAVNGDEA
-415 VKAVSSLDIDIVLM
+415 VKAVSNLKIDIVLM

-436 DGVAAAIAIRSE
+436 DGVAAAKAIRNE
-448 LKSNVPIIA
+448 LKSNIPIIA

-472 AGMNEYITKPY
+472 AGMNDYITKPY

-493 FLTEHNSKSEEPN
+493 LLTEHNSKAENQN
-506 SENISLDNLH
+506 SEHISLENLNT
-516 SLMNGSKEQMIRMTK
+516 LLNGSKEQMIRMTK
-531 VFLDQIE
+531 VFLEQIE
-538 KHFNELKFAL
+538 THFNELKLAL
-548 NENDLDEITAVTHKL
+548 NENDLDQITAVTHKL
-563 KSSFRLF
+563 KSSFQLF
-570 GLAKTG
+570 GLSKTG

-586 KTLNSHELNSELQII
+586 KTLESHDLNSELQLI
-601 LNMQPRLTYLVKKE
+601 LNMQPRLTYLVQKE
-615 LNQLIHSNSTS
+615 LNQLILSHSNS

>member
-1 MTFDSLHPLL
+1 
-11 KRQVKKYL
+11 
-19 GIEADIPEHLFVF
+19 
-32 LKNVN
+32 
-37 QSYLLYDSNR
+37 
-47 ELVERAMRLS
+47 
-57 SEELFEKNT
+57 
-66 KLSEEAA
+66 
-73 VQRSLINKIKNAIQI
+73 
-88 INPEQEIKDDDILRI
+88 
-103 GDILTN
+103 
-109 TINERKEFEK
+109 
-119 QLEESRQ
+119 
-126 KAEESLETRKLFL
+126 
-139 ANISHEIRTPINA
+139 
-152 ISGMSG
+152 
-158 ILADT
+158 
-163 EISETQKQY
+163 
-172 VKAIQSSSKS
+172 
-182 LMVIVNDILD
+182 
-192 MSKLESGKFSAEFI
+192 
-206 PFDLRAILDPLYTT
+206 
-220 YLLRTDEKGIA
+220 
-231 FSVDYPS
+231 
-238 DMPKWLF
+238 
-245 GDPTRLGQIL
+245 
-255 NNLISNAIKFTDKG
+255 
-269 KVTLKITFDKKG
+269 
-281 KHNEFCF
+281 
-288 SVTDTGIGIDQEK
+288 
-301 LKTIFEFFSQ
+301 
-311 EDNTITRRFGGTGL
+311 
-325 GLAISKSI
+325 
-333 SELLGG
+333 
-339 EITVES
+339 
-345 EKNVGS
+345 
-351 TFKFSVTM
+351 M

>member
-19 GIEADIPEHLFVF
+19 NLQGEIPEHLFNF
-32 LKNVN
+32 LKSIN
-37 QSYLLYDSNR
+37 QSYSLYDSNR
-47 ELVERAMRLS
+47 ELVDRAMKLS
-57 SEELFEKNT
+57 GEELFEKNAM
-66 KLSEEAA
+66 LFEEAA
-73 VQRSLINKIKNAIQI
+73 RQRALINNIKEAIRTI
-88 INPEQEIKDDDILRI
+88 SPEKEINDDDILRI
-103 GDILTN
+103 GEILTN
-109 TINERKEFEK
+109 TVNERKEFEK
-119 QLEESRQ
+119 QIEESRQ

-139 ANISHEIRTPINA
+139 ANISHEIRTPISA

-339 EITVES
+339 EIIVES

-351 TFKFSVTM
+351 TFKFCLTM
-359 PEASEQLKNEAN
+359 PEASEQLKNETAI
-371 VAHSDLKGKN
+371 VRTDLKGKN

-401 WNANIHIAENGVEA
+401 WNANIHIAENGEEA

-506 SENISLDNLH
+506 SENISLDNLQT
-516 SLMNGSKEQMIRMTK
+516 LMNGSKEQMIRMTQ

-563 KSSFRLF
+563 KSSFQLF
-570 GLAKTG
+570 GLNKTG
-576 VLLERIEQRA
+576 ILLERIEQRA

>member
-19 GIEADIPEHLFVF
+19 GLQEEIPEHLFNF
-32 LKNVN
+32 LKSIN

-47 ELVERAMRLS
+47 ELVDRAMKLS
-57 SEELFEKNT
+57 GEELFEKNA
-66 KLSEEAA
+66 LLFEEAGR
-73 VQRSLINKIKNAIQI
+73 QRILINNIKDAIQTI
-88 INPEQEIKDDDILRI
+88 SPEQEIKDDDILRI
-103 GDILTN
+103 GEVLTN
-109 TINERKEFEK
+109 TVKERKEFEK
-119 QLEESRQ
+119 QLEEAREN
-126 KAEESLETRKLFL
+126 AEQSLETRKLFL

-163 EISETQKQY
+163 EISDTQKQY
-172 VKAIQSSSKS
+172 VNAIQSSSKS

-192 MSKLESGKFSAEFI
+192 MSKLESGKFSADFI
-206 PFDLRAILDPLYTT
+206 PFDIRSIVDPLYTS

-231 FSVDYPS
+231 FSVDYPEE
-238 DMPKWLF
+238 MPKWVF

-269 KVTLKITFDKKG
+269 KVSLKITFEKKG
-281 KHNEFCF
+281 KLNEFCF
-288 SVTDTGIGIDQEK
+288 DVSDTGIGIDQEK

-333 SELLGG
+333 AELLGG
-339 EITVES
+339 EIKVES

-351 TFKFSVTM
+351 TFKFCLSM
-359 PEASEQLKNEAN
+359 PEAAEQEKDIT
-371 VAHSDLKGKN
+371 VAQLDLTGKN

-401 WNANIHIAENGVEA
+401 WKAIIHIAVNGEEA
-415 VKAVSSLDIDIVLM
+415 VTAVNNKDIDIVLM

-436 DGVAAAIAIRSE
+436 DGVAASIAIRNE
-448 LKSNVPIIA
+448 LNSNVPIIA

-488 REKII
+488 LEKII
-493 FLTEHNSKSEEPN
+493 FLIENSSSNEEQN
-506 SENISLDNLH
+506 SEHISLENL
-516 SLMNGSKEQMIRMTK
+516 SELMNGSKEQMIRMTT

-538 KHFNELKFAL
+538 RHFNELKFAL
-548 NENDLDEITAVTHKL
+548 NENDLDQISEITHKL
-563 KSSFRLF
+563 KSSFKLF
-570 GLAKTG
+570 GLNKTG
-576 VLLERIEQRA
+576 GLLERIEQKA
-586 KTLNSHELNSELQII
+586 KSLERKELHAELQVI
-601 LNMQPRLTYLVKKE
+601 LSMQPRLTYLVQKE
-615 LNQLIHSNSTS
+615 LNQLIASNTNS

>member
-19 GIEADIPEHLFVF
+19 GLQEEIPEHLFSF
-32 LKNVN
+32 LKSVN
-37 QSYLLYDSNR
+37 QSYMLYDSNR

-57 SEELFEKNT
+57 GEELFEKNA
-66 KLSEEAA
+66 KLFEEAA
-73 VQRSLINKIKNAIQI
+73 VQRALINNIKEAIQTI
-88 INPEQEIKDDDILRI
+88 SPEQEIKDDDILRI
-103 GDILTN
+103 GEILTN
-109 TINERKEFEK
+109 TVKERKEFEK
-119 QLEESRQ
+119 QLEEARQ
-126 KAEESLETRKLFL
+126 NAEQSLETRKLFL

-163 EISETQKQY
+163 DISEIQKQY
-172 VKAIQSSSKS
+172 VSAIQSSSKS

-192 MSKLESGKFSAEFI
+192 MSKLESGKFSADFI
-206 PFDLRAILDPLYTT
+206 PFDIRSIVDPLYTS

-231 FSVDYPS
+231 FSIEYPEE
-238 DMPKWLF
+238 MPKWVF

-269 KVTLKITFDKKG
+269 KVSLKITFEKKG
-281 KHNEFCF
+281 KLNEFCF
-288 SVTDTGIGIDQEK
+288 NVTDTGIGIDQEK

-333 SELLGG
+333 AELLGG
-339 EITVES
+339 EIKVIS

-351 TFKFSVTM
+351 TFKFCLSM
-359 PEASEQLKNEAN
+359 PEAAEQEKNAT
-371 VAHSDLKGKN
+371 VTQSDLTGKN

-401 WNANIHIAENGVEA
+401 WNANIHIAENGEEA
-415 VKAVSSLDIDIVLM
+415 VSAVKNKEIDIVLM

-436 DGVAAAIAIRSE
+436 DGVAASIAIRNE

-483 NPEFL
+483 NPEYL
-488 REKII
+488 LEKII
-493 FLTEHNSKSEEPN
+493 ILIDNASSSEEN
-506 SENISLDNLH
+506 IVENISLQSL
-516 SLMNGSKEQMIRMTK
+516 SELMNGSKDQMIRMTA
-531 VFLDQIE
+531 VFLEQIE
-538 KHFNELKFAL
+538 RHFQELKFAL
-548 NENDLDEITAVTHKL
+548 NENDLNQISEITHKL
-563 KSSFRLF
+563 KSSFKLF
-570 GLAKTG
+570 GLNKTG
-576 VLLERIEQRA
+576 GLLERIEQKA
-586 KTLNSHELNSELQII
+586 KALDRKELHAELQVI
-601 LNMQPRLTYLVKKE
+601 LSMQPRLTFLVQKE
-615 LNQLIHSNSTS
+615 LNQLIESNKNS

>member
-19 GIEADIPEHLFVF
+19 DIQGEIPEHLFNF
-32 LKNVN
+32 LKSVN
-37 QSYLLYDSNR
+37 QSYSLYDSNR
-47 ELVERAMRLS
+47 ELVDRAMKLS
-57 SEELFEKNT
+57 GEELFEKNA
-66 KLSEEAA
+66 KLFDEADR
-73 VQRSLINKIKNAIQI
+73 QRTLINSIKNAIQI
-88 INPEQEIKDDDILRI
+88 ISPEQEINDDDILRI

-109 TINERKEFEK
+109 TVNERKEFEK

-139 ANISHEIRTPINA
+139 ANISHEIRTPISA

-172 VKAIQSSSKS
+172 INAIQSSSKS

-231 FSVDYPS
+231 FSVEYPK
-238 DMPKWLF
+238 DMPQWLF

-255 NNLISNAIKFTDKG
+255 NNLISNAIKFTDAG
-269 KVTLKITFDKKG
+269 KVPLKITFEKKG

-288 SVTDTGIGIDQEK
+288 RVTDTGIGIDQEK

-351 TFKFSVTM
+351 TFQFRVIM
-359 PEASEQLKNEAN
+359 PEASEQLKNETN
-371 VAHSDLKGKN
+371 IVRTDLKGKT

-401 WNANIHIAENGVEA
+401 WDANIHIAVNGEEA
-415 VKAVSSLDIDIVLM
+415 VKAVSDLEIDIVLM

-493 FLTEHNSKSEEPN
+493 FLTENNSKSEEQN
-506 SENISLDNLH
+506 SEQISLDSLH
-516 SLMNGSKEQMIRMTK
+516 TLVNGSKDQMIRMTN
-531 VFLDQIE
+531 VFLNQIE
-538 KHFNELKFAL
+538 KHFNELKLAL
-548 NENDLDEITAVTHKL
+548 NENDLEQITLVTHQL
-563 KSSFRLF
+563 KSSFKLF
-570 GLAKTG
+570 GLNKTG

-586 KTLNSHELNSELQII
+586 KTLDRHELNAELHIL

-615 LNQLIHSNSTS
+615 LNQLILSNSNS

>member
-19 GIEADIPEHLFVF
+19 DLQGEIPEHLFNF
-32 LKNVN
+32 LKSIN
-37 QSYLLYDSNR
+37 QSYSLYDSNR
-47 ELVERAMRLS
+47 ELVDRAMKLS
-57 SEELFEKNT
+57 GEELFEKNAM
-66 KLSEEAA
+66 LFEEAA
-73 VQRSLINKIKNAIQI
+73 RQRALINNIKEAIRTI
-88 INPEQEIKDDDILRI
+88 SPEKEINDDDILRI
-103 GDILTN
+103 GEILTN
-109 TINERKEFEK
+109 TVNERKEFEK
-119 QLEESRQ
+119 QIEESRQ

-139 ANISHEIRTPINA
+139 ANISHEIRTPISA

-339 EITVES
+339 EIIVES

-351 TFKFSVTM
+351 TFKFCLTM
-359 PEASEQLKNEAN
+359 PEASEQLKNETAI
-371 VAHSDLKGKN
+371 VRTDLKGKN

-401 WNANIHIAENGVEA
+401 WNANIHIAENGEEA

-483 NPEFL
+483 NPEVL

-493 FLTEHNSKSEEPN
+493 FLTENKSKSENHN
-506 SENISLDNLH
+506 SEHISLDNL
-516 SLMNGSKEQMIRMTK
+516 STLMNGSKEQMIRMTK

-538 KHFNELKFAL
+538 KHFNELKLAL
-548 NENDLDEITAVTHKL
+548 NENDLIQITAITHKL
-563 KSSFRLF
+563 KSSFQLF
-570 GLAKTG
+570 GLNKTG
-576 VLLERIEQRA
+576 VLLERIEQKA
-586 KTLNSHELNSELQII
+586 KTLKSHDLNSELQLI
-601 LNMQPRLTYLVKKE
+601 LNMQPRLTYLVQKE
-615 LNQLIHSNSTS
+615 LNQLILSNSNS

>member
-19 GIEADIPEHLFVF
+19 DLQEEIPEHLYNF
-32 LKNVN
+32 LKSIN

-47 ELVERAMRLS
+47 ELVDRAMKLS
-57 SEELFEKNT
+57 GEELFEKNA
-66 KLSEEAA
+66 KLFDEADR
-73 VQRSLINKIKNAIQI
+73 QRILINSIKNAIQI
-88 INPEQEIKDDDILRI
+88 ISPGQEIHDDDILRI

-109 TINERKEFEK
+109 TANERKEFEN

-139 ANISHEIRTPINA
+139 ANISHEIRTPISA

-172 VKAIQSSSKS
+172 VNAIQSSSKS

-206 PFDLRAILDPLYTT
+206 PFEIRSVLDPLYTT

-231 FSVDYPS
+231 FSVEYPN

-255 NNLISNAIKFTDKG
+255 NNLISNAIKFTDTG
-269 KVTLKITFDKKG
+269 KVTLNITIEKKG
-281 KHNEFCF
+281 KHNEFSF
-288 SVTDTGIGIDQEK
+288 SVTDTGIGIDKEK
-301 LKTIFEFFSQ
+301 LKSIFEFFSQ

-333 SELLGG
+333 AELLGG
-339 EITVES
+339 EIIVES

-351 TFKFSVTM
+351 TFKFCLAM
-359 PEASEQLKNEAN
+359 PEASVQAKNE
-371 VAHSDLKGKN
+371 VIVQSDLTGKN

-401 WNANIHIAENGVEA
+401 WNANIHIAVNGEEA
-415 VKAVSSLDIDIVLM
+415 VKAVSNLEIDIVLM

-436 DGVAAAIAIRSE
+436 DGVAAAIAIRSV

-493 FLTEHNSKSEEPN
+493 FLTENKSTSEDQN
-506 SENISLDNLH
+506 SEHISLDNL
-516 SLMNGSKEQMIRMTK
+516 STLMNGSKEQMIRMTK
-531 VFLDQIE
+531 VFLGQIE
-538 KHFNELKFAL
+538 THFNELKLAL
-548 NENDLDEITAVTHKL
+548 NENDLEQITTVTHKL
-563 KSSFRLF
+563 KSSFQLF
-570 GLAKTG
+570 GLNKTG

-586 KTLNSHELNSELQII
+586 KTLKSHDLNSELQLI
-601 LNMQPRLTYLVKKE
+601 LNMQPRLTYLVQKE
-615 LNQLIHSNSTS
+615 LNQLILSNSNS